1 MMKILFSFLVIS
13 NILHSTIQK
22 DCSVNEKFNKL
33 GPGLCETHKDCK
45 GDRACSLIGK
55 CFGKSN
61 CKKKINIIYKSN
73 SCYNKETGTCKS
85 D

>member
-1 MMKILFSFLVIS
+1 MKFFLGLFFISILS
-13 NILHSTIQK
+13 NVKSLK
-22 DCSVNEKFNKL
+22 DCAINEKFNKL

-61 CKKKINIIYKSN
+61 CRKQNKTIIYKLS
-73 SCYNKETGTCKS
+73 SCYNKEKQSCKS